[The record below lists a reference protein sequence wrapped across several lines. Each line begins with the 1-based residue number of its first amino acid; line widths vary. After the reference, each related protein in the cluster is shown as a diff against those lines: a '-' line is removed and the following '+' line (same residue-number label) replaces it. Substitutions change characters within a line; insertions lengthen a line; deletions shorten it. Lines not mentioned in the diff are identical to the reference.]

1 MKMKRIALAVT
12 VVAAIISCERKDG
25 LRTGDIIFV
34 GIPADYEAET
44 DSMESAI
51 SSSTADGSALN
62 YIHVAIAEV
71 EGDSTWIIDATI
83 KHGVDRY
90 PLDTFLTD
98 FTLKDGSYPVFEV
111 MRLKDGKK
119 AAQYVE
125 NAKKFIGQPYD
136 YAFLPDNGA
145 AYCTELV
152 HDSYLADDW
161 TPLFE
166 NAPMNFLDADGN
178 LPVYWE
184 KLFARLGAP
193 VPQGVPGTNP
203 QEMRTSTLLEKADV
217 DITGK

>member
-1 MKMKRIALAVT
+1 
-12 VVAAIISCERKDG
+12 
-25 LRTGDIIFV
+25 
-34 GIPADYEAET
+34 
-44 DSMESAI
+44 
-51 SSSTADGSALN
+51 
-62 YIHVAIAEV
+62 
-71 EGDSTWIIDATI
+71 
-83 KHGVDRY
+83 
-90 PLDTFLTD
+90 
-98 FTLKDGSYPVFEV
+98 
-111 MRLKDGKK
+111 MRLEQCDSLTAH
-119 AAQYVE
+119 AAAMWARGCATRGVP
-125 NAKKFIGQPYD
+125 FDDLYD
-136 YAFLPDNGA
+136 WNNRNRL
-145 AYCTELV
+145 YCTELV